1 MVEEGGA
8 GLFKNLC
15 WGHFTFII
23 PCCYLLGRNKV
34 VNNFEVVNDPR
45 VVNNSQEVDGTL

>member
-1 MVEEGGA
+1 MKGKGKKQLVD
-8 GLFKNLC
+8 
-15 WGHFTFII
+15 II

-45 VVNNSQEVDGTL
+45 VVNISQEVDDTL